1 MEEEKAAAYYEELT
15 RKGEGAARFKQGLG
29 YSSSPSNPPPA
40 ASSSFLSSF
49 VRASSPGSASKLQK
63 EAQLHKIQSKLKKS
77 KAIPS
82 TTQSHES
89 DRDLGHKHRHRS
101 SREEEHSD
109 REESSRRRRRDRD
122 RDDRKSNSRRH
133 RSCSSDE
140 ERSRRRRRRSRSRS
154 SSPRPRRSE
163 RRDGRGGESR
173 GERNATRENNGGIVD
188 YSKLIPGYD
197 EMTLPERVK
206 AKMKLQLSQTAAKD
220 TVKTTGWERFDFNK
234 DAPLDDEEIEVAE
247 DDAALVKNLDRS
259 FRFSAVEAKRE
270 ADIQAAHD
278 QAIFGSSAASPVDSS
293 PVAMQKVHA
302 EESIT
307 KESEEPGRNLMS
319 EKVIS
324 MQQGSWRD
332 RASKLRRGSNG

>member
-1 MEEEKAAAYYEELT
+1 
-15 RKGEGAARFKQGLG
+15 
-29 YSSSPSNPPPA
+29 
-40 ASSSFLSSF
+40 
-49 VRASSPGSASKLQK
+49 
-63 EAQLHKIQSKLKKS
+63 
-77 KAIPS
+77 
-82 TTQSHES
+82 
-89 DRDLGHKHRHRS
+89 
-101 SREEEHSD
+101 
-109 REESSRRRRRDRD
+109 
-122 RDDRKSNSRRH
+122 
-133 RSCSSDE
+133 
-140 ERSRRRRRRSRSRS
+140 
-154 SSPRPRRSE
+154 
-163 RRDGRGGESR
+163 
-173 GERNATRENNGGIVD
+173 
-188 YSKLIPGYD
+188 
-197 EMTLPERVK
+197 MTLPERVK

-220 TVKTTGWERFDFNK
+220 TVTSTGWERFDFNK

-247 DDAALVKNLDRS
+247 DDATLVKNLDRS